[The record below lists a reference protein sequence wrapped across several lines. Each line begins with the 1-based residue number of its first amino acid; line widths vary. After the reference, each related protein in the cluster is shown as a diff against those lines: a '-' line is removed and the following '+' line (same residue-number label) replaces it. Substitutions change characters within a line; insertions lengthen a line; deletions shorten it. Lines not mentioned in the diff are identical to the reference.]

1 MILPVISNNNDLAW
15 LPGLP
20 AEDLEQAKSPC
31 LVPLEMIW
39 RLDSIGGVSVGVG
52 LLLLFCSFPFVGC
65 ETA

>member
-1 MILPVISNNNDLAW
+1 MILPVVSNNNLAW

-20 AEDLEQAKSPC
+20 AEDLEQTKLPC
-31 LVPLEMIW
+31 LVPLEMIS
-39 RLDSIGGVSVGVG
+39 RLDSTGGVSVG